1 MSLRVVVDARPLDA
15 PFLRRRGI
23 GRFAA
28 SLVPELAG
36 VAAERG
42 GELEL
47 LRERGSDGS
56 EFAAGDADLA
66 GMPVVRLPRAPVPE
80 RVADLPDQLLLPVA
94 LRRRRPDVFGALS
107 MYRLPLAPGVTT
119 VVTMHDVIPLM
130 RPGQLKTGIVH
141 GLLYAAVRRAD
152 RVIAVSEAGRRD
164 LVAHLD
170 ISAERV
176 DVVYEAAGPQFVPT
190 EQKVELIDALSATG
204 VAKIEV
210 TSFVSP
216 KAVPNLRDA
225 ETVMAGIRR
234 NPEVKYVALIANLK
248 GAERAIAA
256 RADEVN
262 LVVSVSE
269 THNRANVRRS
279 TDASFEGFR
288 EIMRELDGTG
298 IAVAGALSTA
308 FGCPFEGE
316 QAPGRVMEFV
326 GRYVEL
332 GVRSV
337 TLADTT
343 GMGHPKQVLDLCTG
357 VRERWPELELAL
369 HFHNTRGMGLAN
381 VLSGLATGVQHYEAC
396 LGGLGGCPFA
406 PGATGNICTEDLVH
420 MLECMGYTTGV
431 NLDKLLAVSKRLGAI
446 VSHDLPGQV
455 VKAGKATDL
464 HPIPGGLH

>member
-1 MSLRVVVDARPLDA
+1 MQHTYIHEVVAR
-15 PFLRRRGI
+15 
-23 GRFAA
+23 
-28 SLVPELAG
+28 
-36 VAAERG
+36 
-42 GELEL
+42 
-47 LRERGSDGS
+47 DGLQI
-56 EFAAGDADLA
+56 E
-66 GMPVVRLPRAPVPE
+66 
-80 RVADLPDQLLLPVA
+80 
-94 LRRRRPDVFGALS
+94 
-107 MYRLPLAPGVTT
+107 
-119 VVTMHDVIPLM
+119 
-130 RPGQLKTGIVH
+130 
-141 GLLYAAVRRAD
+141 
-152 RVIAVSEAGRRD
+152 
-164 LVAHLD
+164 
-170 ISAERV
+170 
-176 DVVYEAAGPQFVPT
+176 PQFVPS

-204 VAKIEV
+204 LAKIEV

-225 ETVMAGIRR
+225 ETVMAGIKR

-269 THNRANVRRS
+269 THNRSNVRRS
-279 TDASFEGFR
+279 THASFEEFR
-288 EIMRELDGTG
+288 EIMRELDGSG
-298 IAVAGALSTA
+298 IAVTGALSTA

-316 QAPGRVMEFV
+316 QAPGRVMQFV
-326 GRYVEL
+326 QRYVEL
-332 GVRSV
+332 GADGV

-343 GMGHPKQVLDLCTG
+343 GMAHPKQVLDLYTG

-381 VLSGLATGVQHYEAC
+381 VLSGLAAGVQHYEAC

-431 NLDKLLAVSKRLGAI
+431 DLDRLLAVSKRLGAI

-464 HPIPGGLH
+464 HPVPGGLH

>member
-1 MSLRVVVDARPLDA
+1 MQHTYIHEVVAR
-15 PFLRRRGI
+15 
-23 GRFAA
+23 
-28 SLVPELAG
+28 
-36 VAAERG
+36 
-42 GELEL
+42 
-47 LRERGSDGS
+47 DGLQI
-56 EFAAGDADLA
+56 E
-66 GMPVVRLPRAPVPE
+66 
-80 RVADLPDQLLLPVA
+80 
-94 LRRRRPDVFGALS
+94 
-107 MYRLPLAPGVTT
+107 
-119 VVTMHDVIPLM
+119 
-130 RPGQLKTGIVH
+130 
-141 GLLYAAVRRAD
+141 
-152 RVIAVSEAGRRD
+152 
-164 LVAHLD
+164 
-170 ISAERV
+170 
-176 DVVYEAAGPQFVPT
+176 PQFVPT
-190 EQKVELIDALSATG
+190 EQKIELIDALSDTG
-204 VAKIEV
+204 LAKIEV

-225 ETVMAGIRR
+225 ETVMANIKRK
-234 NPEVKYVALIANLK
+234 PSVKYVALIANLK

-279 TDASFEGFR
+279 TDASFEGFG
-288 EIMRELDGTG
+288 EIMRELERTG
-298 IAVAGALSTA
+298 ISVAGALSTA
-308 FGCPFEGE
+308 FGCPFEGG
-316 QAPGRVMEFV
+316 QSSGRVLQFV

-343 GMGHPKQVLDLCTG
+343 GMGHPKQVLDLCSA

-381 VLSGLATGVQHYEAC
+381 VLSGLAAGVQHYEAC

-431 NLDKLLAVSKRLGAI
+431 NLDKLLAASKRLGEI
-446 VSHDLPGQV
+446 VSHELPGQV
-455 VKAGKATDL
+455 AKAGKTTDL